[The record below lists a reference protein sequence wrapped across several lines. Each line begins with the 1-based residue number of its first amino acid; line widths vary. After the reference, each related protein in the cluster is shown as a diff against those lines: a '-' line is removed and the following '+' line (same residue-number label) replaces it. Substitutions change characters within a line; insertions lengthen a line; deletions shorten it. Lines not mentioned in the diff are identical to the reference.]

1 MVIGLTEVLAS
12 LSDALWGPWTAGAL
26 TAAGLF
32 LSFQADWIPFRKF
45 PLALRTVFGGA
56 KRRKAAKGCGG
67 AKDTA
72 SPFEAL
78 SLALG
83 GTVGTGNIVGVAVA
97 LSMGGPGAVFWMW
110 AAGLAGMGVKYAEIV
125 LAVRFRERRNGG
137 FVGGPM
143 YVIQNGLGTNF
154 RWLAAVFCV
163 CGALAAFGIGCC
175 VQMGGILTAF
185 RGLSGTFPGLGRRFG
200 RLFPVLLGVTM
211 AVLAAFTLKRRGKA
225 AARVVPF
232 MAGGYILAALAVI
245 FAHLDRLPA
254 VLWEIIHS
262 ALSREAVTGGTAGA
276 ALSWGLRRGMF
287 SNEAGLGSSPIA
299 HASADAESPAGQG
312 LWGVF
317 EVFADTI
324 VMCTLTA
331 LAVLTSGVAVP
342 FGTPAGAE
350 VCAAALAT
358 VLGPGTASVFVA
370 AAMVLFGYTSIL
382 GWSCYGER
390 CVSYLWGEGAERWY
404 RGAFLLAAGLAP
416 VLDFRLILRA
426 SDVGN
431 ALMMLPN
438 MTAVLL
444 LSSEV
449 RQETRKR
456 FGKG

>member
-1 MVIGLTEVLAS
+1 MVTGLTEVLES
-12 LSDALWGPWTAGAL
+12 LSDALWGPWTAGVLA
-26 TAAGLF
+26 AAGLF
-32 LSFQADWIPFRKF
+32 LIFQTDFIPFRKL
-45 PLALRTVFGGA
+45 PLALRTVFDGT
-56 KRRKAAKGCGG
+56 KRGSNG
-67 AKDTA
+67 T

-97 LSMGGPGAVFWMW
+97 ISMGGPGAVFWMW

-125 LAVRFRERRNGG
+125 LAVRFREKRNGG

-143 YVIQNGLGTNF
+143 YVIRNGLGAQY
-154 RWLAAVFCV
+154 RWLGTAFCV

-185 RGLSGTFPGLGRRFG
+185 RGLSGTFPGWGKRFD
-200 RLFPVLLGVTM
+200 RLLPVLLGVTM
-211 AVLAAFTLKRRGKA
+211 AALAALTLKRRGKA

-232 MAGGYILAALAVI
+232 MAGCYILAALAVI
-245 FAHLDRLPA
+245 FAHFDRLPA
-254 VLWEIIHS
+254 VLGEIFRS

-299 HASADAESPAGQG
+299 HASADAESPADQG

-331 LAVLTSGVAVP
+331 LAVLTSGAAVP

-358 VLGPGTASVFVA
+358 VLGPGAASVFVA
-370 AAMVLFGYTSIL
+370 ASMTLFGYTSIL

-404 RGAFLLAAGLAP
+404 RAAFLLAAGLAP
-416 VLDFRLILRA
+416 VLDFGLILRA

-444 LSSEV
+444 LSSTV
-449 RQETRKR
+449 REETRKR